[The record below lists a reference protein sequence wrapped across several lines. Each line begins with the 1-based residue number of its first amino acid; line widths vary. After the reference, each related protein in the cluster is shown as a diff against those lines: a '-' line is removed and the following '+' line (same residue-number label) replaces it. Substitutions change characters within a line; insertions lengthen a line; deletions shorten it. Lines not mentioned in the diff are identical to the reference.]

1 MDMTQHTMENLFM
14 QLGLE
19 SNEAAIE
26 QFMASHT
33 LQENEKLEKE
43 YWKRNLVKK

>member
-1 MDMTQHTMENLFM
+1 M

-19 SNEAAIE
+19 SNEAAME

-33 LQENEKLEKE
+33 LQENEKKGEIE
-43 YWKRNLVKK
+43 